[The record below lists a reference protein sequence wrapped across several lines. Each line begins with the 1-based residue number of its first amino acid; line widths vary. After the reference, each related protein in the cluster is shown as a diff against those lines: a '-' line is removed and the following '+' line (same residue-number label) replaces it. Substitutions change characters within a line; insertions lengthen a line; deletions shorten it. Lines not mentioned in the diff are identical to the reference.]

1 MSTSSY
7 LRSSSPISDSLQVNN
22 VIRIIVNKKNE
33 IKQMTVATIATK
45 VNEIQ
50 DKELLRVIHS
60 LQEVIPGIMNF
71 PVGQPSYTYT
81 YKQKINR

>member
-7 LRSSSPISDSLQVNN
+7 LRSYSPISDSLQVNN

-33 IKQMTVATIATK
+33 IKQMTVAPIATK

-60 LQEVIPGIMNF
+60 LREVIPDIMNF
-71 PVGQPSYTYT
+71 LVGQPSYIYVQT
-81 YKQKINR
+81 KINY